1 MQSIDRRREP
11 LTRIGQSHTK
21 NCEIDMFVRRKH
33 RWRST
38 RIDKDALPVDLD
50 EKGERFAANPIACVH
65 RRSSSSRFAAIE
77 GNAPEYAIVR
87 CRKYAHIPR
96 SDAP

>member
-21 NCEIDMFVRRKH
+21 NCKIDMFVRRKH

-50 EKGERFAANPIACVH
+50 QECERFAANPIAGVH